1 MRKVFVYIL
10 QQCYF
15 PLNREK
21 HLFQSSLM
29 DKDTGKK
36 QVGNIIIIPFLNAR
50 VMHKI
55 R

>member
-29 DKDTGKK
+29 DKDIGKK
-36 QVGNIIIIPFLNAR
+36 QVGNIITPFLNAR